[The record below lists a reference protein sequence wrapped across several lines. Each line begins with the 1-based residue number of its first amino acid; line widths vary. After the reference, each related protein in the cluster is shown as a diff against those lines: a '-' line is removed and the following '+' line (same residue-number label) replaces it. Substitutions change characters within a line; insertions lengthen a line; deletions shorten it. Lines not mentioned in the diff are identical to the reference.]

1 MRKPLMNSVR
11 PMPPLARAMFVLLV
25 LASFG
30 LTLLLIV
37 GTFAGVVAIVRWLIT
52 VFAVCPT

>member
-1 MRKPLMNSVR
+1 MNSTR
-11 PMPPLARAMFVLLV
+11 PMPPLARALFGLLL

-52 VFAVCPT
+52 VFAVCPI

>member
-1 MRKPLMNSVR
+1 MNSAQ
-11 PMPPLARAMFVLLV
+11 PMPPLARVLFGLLL

-37 GTFAGVVAIVRWLIT
+37 GTFAGVVAIVRWLVT
-52 VFAVCPT
+52 VFTVCPT